1 MKTRALLAIVLVA
14 AACRKSGAGADPA
27 AVVQVK
33 TAVVQV
39 QPFEDKVG
47 SIGTV
52 SVHSGH
58 LASLSAPAPARITT
72 VYVSVGQK
80 VSAGTPLIAF
90 EQTPFISAARS
101 AEAALAAAQQA
112 YDRARRLSEAGII
125 PRATVEQAAKDLAQ
139 AEAAAVT
146 ARRMAQ
152 LAVVR
157 APISGV
163 VTKLNASIGASAD
176 VNQPLVEVAD
186 LNALDIVFNVAPSD
200 AAHIAPGAAVTL
212 SAGETSTGES
222 LGVGRIISVSATV
235 DSSTR
240 SVEVRAQAPPSARTL
255 RIGETIFGQISMGI
269 KPRAIT
275 VPVAALV
282 PDGEG
287 FKVFIVNAD
296 NIALARPV
304 TVGRRTDAVAEI
316 TSGLAGGE
324 RVVTEGAYGVEDSVK
339 VSQAK

>member
-1 MKTRALLAIVLVA
+1 
-14 AACRKSGAGADPA
+14 
-27 AVVQVK
+27 
-33 TAVVQV
+33 
-39 QPFEDKVG
+39 
-47 SIGTV
+47 
-52 SVHSGH
+52 
-58 LASLSAPAPARITT
+58 
-72 VYVSVGQK
+72 
-80 VSAGTPLIAF
+80 
-90 EQTPFISAARS
+90 
-101 AEAALAAAQQA
+101 
-112 YDRARRLSEAGII
+112 
-125 PRATVEQAAKDLAQ
+125 
-139 AEAAAVT
+139 
-146 ARRMAQ
+146 
-152 LAVVR
+152 
-157 APISGV
+157 
-163 VTKLNASIGASAD
+163 
-176 VNQPLVEVAD
+176 
-186 LNALDIVFNVAPSD
+186 
-200 AAHIAPGAAVTL
+200 VTL

>member
-1 MKTRALLAIVLVA
+1 MRTHVLVGALLVGV
-14 AACRKSGAGADPA
+14 ACRKSETAADPT

-33 TAVVQV
+33 TATALV

-52 SVHSGH
+52 AVHSGH
-58 LASLSAPAPARITT
+58 LASLSAPAPARITA
-72 VYVSVGQK
+72 VFVSVGQK
-80 VSAGTPLIAF
+80 VSAGTALIAF
-90 EQTPFISAARS
+90 EQTPFITAAQS

-112 YDRARRLSEAGII
+112 YDRARRLADAGIV
-125 PRATVEQAAKDLAQ
+125 PRKDAEQAAKDLAQ
-139 AEAAAVT
+139 ARATAIT
-146 ARRMAQ
+146 ARRLAQ

-163 VTKLNASIGASAD
+163 VTQLKASIGASAD

-186 LNALDIVFNVAPSD
+186 VSALDIVFNVAPSD
-200 AAHIAPGAAVTL
+200 AAHIGPGAAVTL
-212 SAGETSTGES
+212 SAGETATGEA
-222 LGVGRIISVSATV
+222 LGIGRIISVGATV
-235 DSSTR
+235 DSATR
-240 SVEVRAQAPPSARTL
+240 SVEVRAQAPPTARTL

-269 KPRAIT
+269 KPRAIV

-282 PDGEG
+282 PEGDG
-287 FKVFIVNAD
+287 FKVFVVNAD
-296 NIALARPV
+296 NLALARKV
-304 TVGRRTDAVAEI
+304 TIGRRTDTVVEI
-316 TSGLAGGE
+316 TGGLSGGE